1 MAQKDFYNVLGVSEK
16 ATADEIKKQ
25 YRRLAKQHHPDTNK
39 GDAKSA
45 ERFKEISEAY
55 QVLSDEKKRQ
65 QYDEMRRLGAF
76 DSFSS
81 ARSPRG
87 GSGGASRAGGARSR
101 SAGGSPGG
109 TSYDEFDV
117 GGLGGLGDLFS
128 SMFGGGAG
136 RAQKPSGP
144 EQGQSVETI
153 LDIPFRTA
161 ALGGKVPIELE
172 LNEECVTCHGSGAA
186 PGAKIL
192 TCPECGGRGTI
203 SFGQGGFAVNR
214 PCPMCLGKGTVPS
227 EKCPTCGGSGEQ
239 RSRKKVNITVPSGVD
254 SGSKIRLKGQGGRGV
269 RGGAAGD
276 IMITFNV
283 KPDDQWSREGLD
295 LIVHAPVNIA
305 QATLGS
311 KVSVETLDEKTVSI
325 KIPAGTPGGKR
336 FRVRGQGIAK
346 DGKRGDLLVE
356 VAVTVPEKLSEKQAQ
371 LMKDFAEAAGLA
383 L

>member
-16 ATADEIKKQ
+16 ASGDEIKKQ
-25 YRRLAKQHHPDTNK
+25 YRRLAKQHHPDSNK

-81 ARSPRG
+81 RAQPRGARS
-87 GSGGASRAGGARSR
+87 AGGAPR
-101 SAGGSPGG
+101 GGSPGG
-109 TSYDEFDV
+109 STQEFDI
-117 GGLGGLGDLFS
+117 GGLGGFGDIFS
-128 SMFGGGAG
+128 SMFGGGSA
-136 RAQKPSGP
+136 RQQRPSGP
-144 EQGQSVETI
+144 EQGQSVETT
-153 LDIPFRTA
+153 LDIPFSTA
-161 ALGGKVPIELE
+161 ALGGKVAIELE
-172 LNEECVTCHGSGAA
+172 LNEECITCHGSGAA
-186 PGAKIL
+186 KGAKIQ

-227 EKCPTCGGSGEQ
+227 EKCPTCGGSGET
-239 RSRKKVNITVPSGVD
+239 RSRKKVNINVPSGVD
-254 SGSKIRLKGQGGRGV
+254 TGSKIRLKGQGGRGV
-269 RGGAAGD
+269 RGGAPGD
-276 IMITFNV
+276 ILITFNV
-283 KPDDQWSREGLD
+283 KPDPKWTREGLD
-295 LIVHAPVNIA
+295 LVVVAPASIA

-311 KVSVETLDEKTVSI
+311 KVTVETLDEKAVSI
-325 KIPAGTPGGKR
+325 KIPAGTQNGKR

-356 VAVTVPEKLSEKQAQ
+356 VSVTVPEKLNEKQAQ
-371 LMKDFAEAAGLA
+371 LMKEFAEAAGLA

>member
-76 DSFSS
+76 DSFG
-81 ARSPRG
+81 ARSPRSGAGAGARSG
-87 GSGGASRAGGARSR
+87 GSRPRSSGGA
-101 SAGGSPGG
+101 PGN
-109 TSYDEFDV
+109 TQYDEFDV

-136 RAQKPSGP
+136 RTQRPSGP
-144 EQGQSVETI
+144 EQGQSVETT
-153 LDIPFRTA
+153 LEIPFRTA

-172 LNEECVTCHGSGAA
+172 LNEECITCHGSGAA
-186 PGAKIL
+186 PGAKIQ

-239 RSRKKVNITVPSGVD
+239 RSRKKVNITVPAGVD

-269 RGGAAGD
+269 RGGAPGD
-276 IMITFNV
+276 ILITFNV
-283 KPDDQWSREGLD
+283 KPDDEWSREGLD
-295 LIVHAPVNIA
+295 LIAHAPVNIA

-356 VAVTVPEKLSEKQAQ
+356 VSVTVPEKLNEKQAQ
-371 LMKDFAEAAGLA
+371 LMKEFAEAAGLA

>member
-25 YRRLAKQHHPDTNK
+25 YRRLAKQHHPDSNK

-76 DSFSS
+76 DGYSQRSSRSGS
-81 ARSPRG
+81 ARS
-87 GSGGASRAGGARSR
+87 GATGSRAGTTGQS
-101 SAGGSPGG
+101 SAN
-109 TSYDEFDV
+109 YEQFDV
-117 GGLGGLGDLFS
+117 GGLGGFGDLFS
-128 SMFGGGAG
+128 SMFGGGGG

-144 EQGQSVETI
+144 EQGQSVETT
-153 LDIPFRTA
+153 LEIPFRTA
-161 ALGGKVPIELE
+161 AIGGKVPIELE

-186 PGAKIL
+186 KGAKIQ

-239 RSRKKVNITVPSGVD
+239 RSRKKVNINVPAGVD
-254 SGSKIRLKGQGGRGV
+254 TGSKIRLKGQGGRGL
-269 RGGAAGD
+269 RGGPPGD

-283 KPDDQWSREGLD
+283 KPDDHWSREGLD
-295 LIVHAPVNIA
+295 LVIKAPVNIA

-336 FRVRGQGIAK
+336 FRVRNQGIAK
-346 DGKRGDLLVE
+346 DEKRGDLLVE
-356 VAVTVPEKLSEKQAQ
+356 VMVTVPEKLNEKQAQ
-371 LMKDFAEAAGLA
+371 LMKEFAEAAGLA

>member
-1 MAQKDFYNVLGVSEK
+1 MAQKDFYSVLGVSEK

-25 YRRLAKQHHPDTNK
+25 YRRLAKQHHPDSNK
-39 GDAKSA
+39 GDVKSA

-76 DSFSS
+76 DGFG
-81 ARSPRG
+81 AGRGAGGRG
-87 GSGGASRAGGARSR
+87 GAPRSRGPSRGPAGSPAGG
-101 SAGGSPGG
+101 
-109 TSYDEFDV
+109 TFDDFDI

-128 SMFGGGAG
+128 SMFGGAAG
-136 RAQKPSGP
+136 RAQRPSGP
-144 EQGQSVETI
+144 QQGQSVETT

-172 LNEECVTCHGSGAA
+172 LNEECVTCGGSGAA
-186 PGAKIL
+186 KGAKIQS
-192 TCPECGGRGTI
+192 CPECGGRGTI

-227 EKCPTCGGSGEQ
+227 AKCPTCGGSGEQ

-254 SGSKIRLKGQGGRGV
+254 TGSKIRLKGQGGRGLH
-269 RGGAAGD
+269 GGPPGD
-276 IMITFNV
+276 ILITFQV
-283 KPDDQWSREGLD
+283 KPDEHWSREGLD
-295 LIVHAPVNIA
+295 LVVHAPVNVA
-305 QATLGS
+305 QATLGA

-325 KIPAGTPGGKR
+325 RIPAGTPAGKR
-336 FRVRGQGIAK
+336 FRVRGQGIGK

-356 VAVTVPEKLSEKQAQ
+356 VAVTVPQKLTAEQAK
-371 LMKDFAEAAGLA
+371 LMREFAEAAGLE

>member
-25 YRRLAKQHHPDTNK
+25 YRRLAKQHHPDSNK
-39 GDAKSA
+39 GEAKSA

-55 QVLSDEKKRQ
+55 QVLSDAKKRQ

-76 DSFSS
+76 DGY
-81 ARSPRG
+81 SPR
-87 GSGGASRAGGARSR
+87 SSRGGAR
-101 SAGGSPGG
+101 PGG
-109 TSYDEFDV
+109 GHPGGARGGPTGGTFDEFDV

-136 RAQKPSGP
+136 RAQRPSGP
-144 EQGQSVETI
+144 EQGQSVETT

-172 LNEECVTCHGSGAA
+172 VNEECVTCKGSGAA
-186 PGAKIL
+186 KGAKIQ
-192 TCPECGGRGTI
+192 TCPECGGRGSI

-227 EKCPTCGGSGEQ
+227 VKCPTCGGAGEQ
-239 RSRKKVNITVPSGVD
+239 RSRKKVNITVPPGVD
-254 SGSKIRLKGQGGRGV
+254 TGSKIRLKGQGGRGL
-269 RGGAAGD
+269 RGGPAGD
-276 IMITFNV
+276 IMITFQV
-283 KPDDQWSREGLD
+283 KPDAHWSREGLD
-295 LIVHAPVNIA
+295 LVVHAPVNIA

-311 KVSVETLDEKTVSI
+311 KMSVETLDDKTVSI
-325 KIPAGTPGGKR
+325 KLPAGTPAGKR

-356 VAVTVPEKLSEKQAQ
+356 VAVTVPEKLTAEQAK
-371 LMKDFAEAAGLA
+371 LMKEFAEAAGLA

>member
-25 YRRLAKQHHPDTNK
+25 YRRLAKQHHPDSNK
-39 GDAKSA
+39 GEAKSA

-55 QVLSDEKKRQ
+55 QVLSDAKKRS

-76 DSFSS
+76 DGFTRGSS
-81 ARSPRG
+81 RG
-87 GSGGASRAGGARSR
+87 GSGSRSSAGQRSGGAGQQS
-101 SAGGSPGG
+101 G
-109 TSYDEFDV
+109 SYDQFDV
-117 GGLGGLGDLFS
+117 GGLGGFGDIFS
-128 SMFGGGAG
+128 SMFGGGS

-144 EQGQSVETI
+144 EQGQSVETT
-153 LDIPFRTA
+153 LEIPFKTA

-172 LNEECVTCHGSGAA
+172 VNEECATCHGSGAA
-186 PGAKIL
+186 KGAKIL
-192 TCPECGGRGTI
+192 SCPECGGRGTI

-227 EKCPTCGGSGEQ
+227 EKCPTCGGAGEQ

-269 RGGAAGD
+269 RGGPAGD

-283 KPDDQWSREGLD
+283 KLDAAWLREGLD
-295 LIVHAPVNIA
+295 LVTKAPVNIA
-305 QATLGS
+305 QASLGS

-325 KIPAGTPGGKR
+325 KIPAGTPSGKR
-336 FRVRGQGIAK
+336 FRIRGQGIAK
-346 DGKRGDLLVE
+346 DEKRGDLIVELV
-356 VAVTVPEKLSEKQAQ
+356 VTVPENLNEKQQQ
-371 LMKDFAEAAGLA
+371 LMKEFAAATGLP

>member
-25 YRRLAKQHHPDTNK
+25 YRRLAKQHHPDSNK
-39 GDAKSA
+39 GEAKSA

-55 QVLSDEKKRQ
+55 QVLSDAKKRH

-76 DSFSS
+76 DGY
-81 ARSPRG
+81 SPRASRGG
-87 GSGGASRAGGARSR
+87 GSGARPGGARSR
-101 SAGGSPGG
+101 GPAGGSSGG
-109 TSYDEFDV
+109 TFDEFDV

-136 RAQKPSGP
+136 RAQRPSGP
-144 EQGQSVETI
+144 EQGQSVDTT

-172 LNEECVTCHGSGAA
+172 LNEECVTCKGSGAA
-186 PGAKIL
+186 PGAKIQS
-192 TCPECGGRGTI
+192 CPECGGRGTI

-227 EKCPTCGGSGEQ
+227 TKCPTCGGSGEQ
-239 RSRKKVNITVPSGVD
+239 RSRKKVNISVPPGVD
-254 SGSKIRLKGQGGRGV
+254 TGSKIRLKGQGGRGLH
-269 RGGAAGD
+269 GGPPGD
-276 IMITFNV
+276 IMITFQV
-283 KPDDQWSREGLD
+283 KNDEHWSREGLD
-295 LIVHAPVNIA
+295 LVVHAPVNIA

-346 DGKRGDLLVE
+346 EGKRGDLIVE
-356 VAVTVPEKLSEKQAQ
+356 LSVTVPEKLNEKQAQ
-371 LMKDFAEAAGLA
+371 LMKEFAEAAGLA

>member
-16 ATADEIKKQ
+16 ATGDEIKKQ
-25 YRRLAKQHHPDTNK
+25 YRRLAKQHHPDSNK

-55 QVLSDEKKRQ
+55 QVLSDDKKRQ

-76 DSFSS
+76 DSMSS
-81 ARSPRG
+81 RAQPRG
-87 GSGGASRAGGARSR
+87 NGGRAGGARAR
-101 SAGGSPGG
+101 GAPGG
-109 TSYDEFDV
+109 GAASFEEFDV

-136 RAQKPSGP
+136 RAQRPSGP
-144 EQGQSVETI
+144 EQGQSVETT
-153 LDIPFRTA
+153 LDIPFKTA

-186 PGAKIL
+186 PGAKIQ

-254 SGSKIRLKGQGGRGV
+254 TGSKIRLKGQGGRGV
-269 RGGAAGD
+269 RGGPAGD
-276 IMITFNV
+276 ILITFNV
-283 KPDDQWSREGLD
+283 KPDDIWDREGLD

-346 DGKRGDLLVE
+346 DGKRGDLIVE
-356 VAVTVPEKLSEKQAQ
+356 LSVTVPEKLNEKQAQ
-371 LMKDFAEAAGLA
+371 LMREFADAAGLP

>member
-25 YRRLAKQHHPDTNK
+25 YRRLAKQHHPDSNK

-55 QVLSDEKKRQ
+55 QVLGDEKQRR

-76 DSFSS
+76 DGFTSRSS
-81 ARSPRG
+81 RG
-87 GSGGASRAGGARSR
+87 GGGAR
-101 SAGGSPGG
+101 PGG
-109 TSYDEFDV
+109 TRSRGAGGGQATGSFDEFDV

-128 SMFGGGAG
+128 SMFGGAAG
-136 RAQKPSGP
+136 RAQRPSGP
-144 EQGQSVETI
+144 EQGQSVETT

-172 LNEECVTCHGSGAA
+172 VNEECVTCKGTGAA
-186 PGAKIL
+186 KGAKIQS
-192 TCPECGGRGTI
+192 CPECGGRGTI

-227 EKCPTCGGSGEQ
+227 TKCPTCGGVGEQ

-254 SGSKIRLKGQGGRGV
+254 TGSKIRLKGQGGRGL
-269 RGGAAGD
+269 RGGPPGD
-276 IMITFNV
+276 IMITFQV
-283 KPDDQWSREGLD
+283 KPDESWSRDGLD
-295 LIVHAPVNIA
+295 LVVRAPVNIA

-325 KIPAGTPGGKR
+325 KLPAGTPGGKR

-356 VAVTVPEKLSEKQAQ
+356 VSVTVPEKLTAEQAK
-371 LMKDFAEAAGLA
+371 MMREFAEAAGLP